1 MELKVIEDYS
11 NYLKSVQV
19 EINGEGLF
27 EIEVSIL
34 NYRESIDKNTMSF
47 QLVGIKNSEVFSFD
61 LVLKRFV
68 IVYQNQNKEFFIP
81 ARIG

>member
-47 QLVGIKNSEVFSFD
+47 QLVGIKT
-61 LVLKRFV
+61 LKCFHL
-68 IVYQNQNKEFFIP
+68 IWF
-81 ARIG
+81 